1 MINPPK
7 LNISI
12 ANKILP
18 TLLSPIASLLFPLV
32 PNKLLE
38 HYQDGKMKLA
48 TLKNNQ
54 DIFNDLLENLRIQ
67 LKENNENMLKDTDPF
82 KQIVYQEQ
90 INQVYK
96 YSRYVSTI
104 KRSLQYILDDE
115 RIDSSNDQNTP
126 SPWYNMFQDV
136 AMRMNEDWREDLLAR
151 CVAIED
157 RTPGSIALKTLWN
170 IGMLESQT
178 FYAFALF
185 LDSSL
190 DLDGYP
196 AILLNRDDLSVKV
209 NSLDRSY
216 SGVLILLIST
226 LIDHGLIQYGEFEL
240 STVSPINVTCEQGSG
255 KITNHKQVKGNE
267 TYIRFEGYHCTDL
280 GLDLYRIYDP
290 IYNSISKLNYKALYD
305 IIKDSNSISL
315 TNNIWS

>member
-1 MINPPK
+1 MIRPPK
-7 LNISI
+7 LNLSI

-48 TLKNNQ
+48 TLKNSQN
-54 DIFNDLLENLRIQ
+54 IFNDLLENLRVQ
-67 LKENNENMLKDTDPF
+67 LKKNNENMLKDTDPF
-82 KQIVYQEQ
+82 RQIVYQEQ

-104 KRSLQYILDDE
+104 KRSLQYITDGE
-115 RIDSSNDQNTP
+115 SIDPSNDHNTP

-157 RTPGSIALKTLWN
+157 RMPGSISLKTLWN

-185 LDSSL
+185 LDSSI

-196 AILLNRDDLSVKV
+196 SILLNRDDLSVKV
-209 NSLDRSY
+209 NSIDDSY
-216 SGVLILLIST
+216 SGVLIILISA
-226 LIDHGLIQYGEFEL
+226 LIDHGLIQYGEFEI
-240 STVSPINVTCEQGSG
+240 STVKPINVTCEQGSG
-255 KITNHKQVKGNE
+255 KITNHKQAKGIE
-267 TYIRFEGYHCTDL
+267 TYIRLEGYHCTDL
-280 GLDLYRIYDP
+280 GLDLYRLYDP
-290 IYNSISKLNYKALYD
+290 IYNSISKLNYKALKD
-305 IIKDSNSISL
+305 IIDDSKDVTL
-315 TNNIWS
+315 KNNIWS